1 MTQFL
6 SSHIPRYFRIKVRE
20 TSPLQAAVIQEC
32 SRGEASTN
40 KLTQLLSTVVVSFRI
55 KVRETL
61 PLQAA
66 FIQECSRGEA

>member
-1 MTQFL
+1 MVKL
-6 SSHIPRYFRIKVRE
+6 VPSVD
-20 TSPLQAAVIQEC
+20 
-32 SRGEASTN
+32 
-40 KLTQLLSTVVVSFRI
+40 KLTQFLSTVVVVISFRI